1 MSFRWNLA
9 LALALIAAPAFAQ
22 QQRSAKSAPAPAAG
36 GAAGSIQ
43 QKASYSFGMMIGSNL
58 KKQGV
63 DVDINLFIQGLRDST
78 SGGKLLLT
86 EQEAGEA
93 IAAFEKEMHA
103 KKAAEGKQFLARNKE
118 RQGVQS
124 TATGLQYQ
132 IVKPGNGAKPTKN
145 DAVTV
150 IYKGMFINGEEFDS
164 SSGKPFTIGVADVIP
179 GWQEALQLM
188 PAGSKWRLF
197 IPSELAYGEVG
208 QPPIGPNATLVF
220 DLELVEIAKA
230 PPAAGALRTKPN
242 AEQIK

>member
-1 MSFRWNLA
+1 MSLCWKLA
-9 LALALIAAPAFAQ
+9 LLVVLLASPAFAQ
-22 QQRSAKSAPAPAAG
+22 QQRAPQGAPAA
-36 GAAGSIQ
+36 APNSVQ

-86 EQEAGEA
+86 EEEAGEA
-93 IAAFEKEMHA
+93 IAAFEKEMTA

-118 RQGVQS
+118 RQGVQT

-132 IVKPGNGAKPTKN
+132 IIKPGTGAKPAKS

-164 SSGKPFTIGVADVIP
+164 SGGKPFTIGVADVIP

-188 PAGSKWRLF
+188 PVGSKWRLF
-197 IPSELAYGEVG
+197 IPSELAYGEFG

-220 DLELVEIAKA
+220 DLDLLEIAKA
-230 PPAAGALRTKPN
+230 PAAGAARPRAG